1 MKNEKGK
8 RSIYAEEALK
18 NIENYKDSRINAT
31 DMTMINIIAEQIG
44 ENCYIIEGNPIEYAG
59 LLMKKCQK
67 PTVYYSLSVPSVKT
81 LEYII
86 SWETLLDI
94 DSAVCRNSPLSVKAL
109 VSGLNSWSKFPFWID
124 DTENIS
130 ISELYKQCEVMKE
143 CHSIKAII
151 IDDLKLILPDD
162 DSAENGTTIRDIT
175 KSLHVLSHWLGI
187 TVIAFY
193 HENQDWQKQTVIQPS
208 IDESPQTTETS
219 DYFLKNTN

>member
-8 RSIYAEEALK
+8 RSIYAEEELK

-44 ENCYIIEGNPIEYAG
+44 ENCYIIEGNPIEYAC

-81 LEYII
+81 LEYIM

-94 DSAVCRNSPLSVKAL
+94 NSEVCRNSPLSVKAL
-109 VSGLNSWSKFPFWID
+109 VSGLNSWSKYPFWID
-124 DTENIS
+124 DAENIS
-130 ISELYKQCEVMKE
+130 ISALYKQCEVMKE

-162 DSAENGTTIRDIT
+162 DSGKNGTTIRDIT

-208 IDESPQTTETS
+208 IEECPKTTETK
-219 DYFLKNTN
+219 DELK

>member
-1 MKNEKGK
+1 MKNEKK
-8 RSIYAEEALK
+8 HSICAEEELK
-18 NIENYKDSRINAT
+18 NMDNYKDSRINAK

-44 ENCYIIEGNPIEYAG
+44 KNCYIIEGNPIEYAG

-219 DYFLKNTN
+219 DELK